1 MQPIEQF
8 CCQNKECED
17 HGIRGKGNLSFR
29 GWSGREKRIRMI
41 FCCTCRERFSE
52 RKGTVLEH
60 SRLSKEKAISILD
73 HIREGCGTRSTSRLV
88 GVDKN
93 TVTRYVRVAGDHAIK
108 MHDALVSV
116 SAQTKEVQLD
126 EKWSFVGKKKVE
138 EIEEDESAVPCC
150 GQNWDHTAVDAESRL
165 LLSLVP

>member
-29 GWSGREKRIRMI
+29 GWSG
-41 FCCTCRERFSE
+41 
-52 RKGTVLEH
+52 H
-60 SRLSKEKAISILD
+60 
-73 HIREGCGTRSTSRLV
+73 
-88 GVDKN
+88 
-93 TVTRYVRVAGDHAIK
+93 
-108 MHDALVSV
+108 
-116 SAQTKEVQLD
+116 

-165 LLSLVP
+165 LLSIVPGRRTAENLSQVG